1 MSKKITLCVVGVGQ
15 IFEQYHLPSINNTGK
30 YEIVALVDRDEK
42 RLKYLGSKLG
52 VKTYTDIKAVQQAD
66 VCFVATPPNVRT
78 QVIAPAIQKG
88 MDIVCEK
95 PFTYTSKEA
104 KELIALADKHG
115 KRIFVTQTRRYFTN
129 MILLREMITND
140 FANIQKLRIVEG
152 GLYGWKSV
160 GTERAAVIK
169 NDTGVLHDTGSHLI
183 DSLIF
188 MLGDKLKSLSTDN
201 IVKSLFDYEYGSNN
215 FKAVL
220 ELDIDGKKIPTTV
233 LISRDQN
240 LLDYVEVQTNSGK
253 LKTRSLF
260 SDTVEVH
267 TPQKNKIQITS
278 DNITYPGS
286 MDEVFGRVW
295 DHIAEEL
302 VHHTTPNNF
311 SFNVKTVLPAIELID
326 YLAEKKTVKEFND
339 FYEGQWN

>member
-1 MSKKITLCVVGVGQ
+1 MTNKIRLCVLGIGQ
-15 IFEQYHLPSINNTGK
+15 IFEEYHLPSIKATGK
-30 YEIVALVDRDEK
+30 YEIVALVDRNEK
-42 RLKYLGSKLG
+42 RLKYLGDKLG
-52 VKTYTDIKAVQQAD
+52 VKTYTDIKEVEQAD

-78 QVIAPAIQKG
+78 QVIAPAIEKE

-95 PFTYTSKEA
+95 PFTYTSQEA
-104 KELIALADKHG
+104 KGLIALADKHS

-160 GTERAAVIK
+160 GTERAEVIK
-169 NDTGVLHDTGSHLI
+169 NDTGVLHDTGSHII
-183 DSLIF
+183 DALIF
-188 MLGDKLKSLSTDN
+188 MLGDKLKSVSADN
-201 IVKSLFDYEYGSNN
+201 INKSFFDYEYGANN

-220 ELDIDGKKIPTTV
+220 TLDVDGNKIPTTV
-233 LISRDQN
+233 LISREQN
-240 LLDYVEVQTNSGK
+240 LLDFVEVQTNSGK

-267 TPQKNKIQITS
+267 TPQKIRFQITS
-278 DNITYPGS
+278 DNITHPNS

-302 VHHTTPNNF
+302 VNHTTPNNF
-311 SFNVKTVLPAIELID
+311 SFNAKTVLPAIEMID
-326 YLAEKKTVKEFND
+326 YLAEKKNVKEFND